1 LKMFE
6 LLVTIMVSCPQ
17 RDAQSLKFHWH
28 WMNGRCQDVLV
39 EQSKIGEKLRNENVR
54 LHRIPREDTLRT
66 WLEHDW
72 FLYYV
77 LFFVLCISLR
87 TIWLFCP
94 YIECVANLVRTIIST
109 SSKDR
114 KPRSSLSNAAKASFT
129 RSLPRLYHT

>member
-6 LLVTIMVSCPQ
+6 LLATIIASCPH
-17 RDAQSLKFHWH
+17 RDAQSLKFHWD

-39 EQSKIGEKLRNENVR
+39 EQSKIGEKLRNENAR

-77 LFFVLCISLR
+77 LFFVLCISS
-87 TIWLFCP
+87 
-94 YIECVANLVRTIIST
+94 YNMIILSIH
-109 SSKDR
+109 R
-114 KPRSSLSNAAKASFT
+114 VCCKPCSNHYQYFIKGQKT
-129 RSLPRLYHT
+129 QKQPK